1 LDAACHI
8 GSDGQLHQF
17 SWLPQSRFS
26 DQFLQLFLLLIIP
39 PLMNAFS
46 DIGEILTS
54 FLDSLPWPALLLSE
68 QGEVTFINKQLRQ
81 RKSIQGVTSDTRL
94 ERLFPE
100 YYGALQSTHPWLVTQ
115 DADLVNSQTGAHEQL
130 CLRRLPLGACLI
142 VAEHPQAR
150 GFDLGSA
157 QTARLASL
165 GFMVAGVCHE
175 VANPL
180 TAIHSMVQ
188 LLQSSTPLAPETLK
202 RGLENIA
209 SNVRRLLNIS
219 KKLNDFS
226 RSGTEDASLLH
237 LDQPLA
243 EALQNARQDAQ
254 FRDIEVEHQAAPE
267 LWVMGNGDQ
276 LEQVFA
282 NIFLNAAQ
290 AMNGQGMLRVTSHK
304 PNPLQVEVTIHDSGP
319 GIAPGHLAR
328 LFEPFFTTKPTGQ
341 GTGLGLAIC
350 NEIII
355 EHGGSVR
362 AENHPQGGAC
372 FLVTLPL
379 HQYRS

>member
-1 LDAACHI
+1 
-8 GSDGQLHQF
+8 
-17 SWLPQSRFS
+17 
-26 DQFLQLFLLLIIP
+26 
-39 PLMNAFS
+39 MNAFS

-68 QGEVTFINKQLRQ
+68 QGEVTFINMQLRQ
-81 RKSIQGVTSDTRL
+81 RKLAQGMISDTRL
-94 ERLFPE
+94 EQLFPD
-100 YYGALQSTHPWLVTQ
+100 YFLALQGTHPWLITQ
-115 DADLVNSQTGAHEQL
+115 DAVFVDSQTGVREQL

-142 VAEHPQAR
+142 IAEQPQTR
-150 GFDLGSA
+150 EFDLGGA

-188 LLQSSTPLAPETLK
+188 LLQSSTPLAPETLD

-226 RSGTEDASLLH
+226 RSGSEDISLLR
-237 LDQPLA
+237 LDQPIT
-243 EALQNARQDAQ
+243 EALQNARQDAL
-254 FRDIEVEHQAAPE
+254 FREVQVEHHPASD
-267 LWVMGNGDQ
+267 LWIMGNGDQ

-290 AMNGQGMLRVTSHK
+290 AMNGQGMLCVTAHK
-304 PNPLQVEVTIHDSGP
+304 SNPLQVEVIIHDSGP

-350 NEIII
+350 NEIVI

-362 AENHPQGGAC
+362 AENHALGGAS
-372 FLVTLPL
+372 FHVTLPL

>member
-1 LDAACHI
+1 
-8 GSDGQLHQF
+8 
-17 SWLPQSRFS
+17 
-26 DQFLQLFLLLIIP
+26 
-39 PLMNAFS
+39 MNPFS
-46 DIGEILTS
+46 DISEILTS
-54 FLDSLPWPALLLSE
+54 FLDSLPWPALLVNE
-68 QGEVTFINKQLRQ
+68 QGEVTFINKELRQ
-81 RKSIQGVTSDTRL
+81 RKRVRGIIADIRL
-94 ERLFPE
+94 AQLFPD
-100 YYGALQSTHPWLVTQ
+100 YYDALQGAQPWLTSQ
-115 DADLVNSQTGAHEQL
+115 DADLVNPHTGTREQL

-142 VAEHPQAR
+142 ISEYPHAR
-150 GFDLGSA
+150 EFDLGSA

-188 LLQSSTPLAPETLK
+188 LLQSSTPLAPETLE

-209 SNVRRLLNIS
+209 ANVRRLLNIS

-226 RSGTEDASLLH
+226 RSGSEDISLLR

-243 EALQNARQDAQ
+243 EALQNARQDAL
-254 FRDIEVEHQAAPE
+254 FRDIQVEHHAAPE
-267 LWVMGNGDQ
+267 LWIMGNGDQ

-290 AMNGQGMLRVTSHK
+290 AMNGQGVLRVISHK
-304 PNPLQVEVTIHDSGP
+304 PNPLQVEVAIHDSGP

-328 LFEPFFTTKPTGQ
+328 LFEPFFTTKPAGQ

-372 FLVTLPL
+372 FNITLPL

>member
-1 LDAACHI
+1 
-8 GSDGQLHQF
+8 
-17 SWLPQSRFS
+17 
-26 DQFLQLFLLLIIP
+26 
-39 PLMNAFS
+39 MNAFS

-54 FLDSLPWPALLLSE
+54 FLDSLPWPALLVND
-68 QGEVTFINKQLRQ
+68 QAEVTFINKELRQ
-81 RKSIQGVTSDTRL
+81 RKRIQGVIADTRL
-94 ERLFPE
+94 EQLFPD
-100 YYGALQSTHPWLVTQ
+100 YYRALQGAQPWLVTQ
-115 DADLVNSQTGAHEQL
+115 DADLVDPLSGAREQL

-142 VAEHPQAR
+142 VSEHPQAR

-188 LLQSSTPLAPETLK
+188 LLQSSTPLAPETLE

-209 SNVRRLLNIS
+209 ANVRRLLNIS

-226 RSGTEDASLLH
+226 RSGNEEMTLLR

-243 EALQNARQDAQ
+243 EALQNARQEVL
-254 FRDIEVEHQAAPE
+254 FRDIEVEHRAAPD
-267 LWVMGNGDQ
+267 LWVMANGDQ

-290 AMNGQGMLRVTSHK
+290 AMHGQGVLRVVSQTL
-304 PNPLQVEVTIHDSGP
+304 NPLQVEVAIHDSGP

-328 LFEPFFTTKPTGQ
+328 LFEPFFTTKPAGQ
-341 GTGLGLAIC
+341 GTGLGLAIS
-350 NEIII
+350 NEIVI
-355 EHGGSVR
+355 EHGGSMR
-362 AENHPQGGAC
+362 AENHPLGGAC
-372 FLVTLPL
+372 FYVTLPL
-379 HQYRS
+379 HQYRP

>member
-1 LDAACHI
+1 
-8 GSDGQLHQF
+8 
-17 SWLPQSRFS
+17 
-26 DQFLQLFLLLIIP
+26 
-39 PLMNAFS
+39 MNAFS

-54 FLDSLPWPALLLSE
+54 FLDSLPWPALLVND
-68 QGEVTFINKQLRQ
+68 QGEVTFINKELRQ
-81 RKSIQGVTSDTRL
+81 RKRIQGVIADTRL
-94 ERLFPE
+94 EQLFPD
-100 YYGALQSTHPWLVTQ
+100 YYGALQGTQPWLATQ
-115 DADLVNSQTGAHEQL
+115 DADITDPLSGARAQL

-142 VAEHPQAR
+142 VSEHPHAR
-150 GFDLGSA
+150 EFDLGSA

-188 LLQSSTPLAPETLK
+188 LLQSSTPLAPETLE

-209 SNVRRLLNIS
+209 ANVRRLLNIS

-226 RSGTEDASLLH
+226 RSGSEEMALLR

-243 EALQNARQDAQ
+243 EALQNARQDAL
-254 FRDIEVEHQAAPE
+254 FRDIQVEHRAAPD
-267 LWVMGNGDQ
+267 LWIMGNGDQ

-290 AMNGQGMLRVTSHK
+290 AMNGQGVLRVTSQTL
-304 PNPLQVEVTIHDSGP
+304 NPLQVEVAIHDSGP

-328 LFEPFFTTKPTGQ
+328 LFEPFFTTKPAGQ

-350 NEIII
+350 NEIVI
-355 EHGGSVR
+355 EHGGSMR

-372 FLVTLPL
+372 FHVTLPL

>member
-1 LDAACHI
+1 
-8 GSDGQLHQF
+8 
-17 SWLPQSRFS
+17 
-26 DQFLQLFLLLIIP
+26 
-39 PLMNAFS
+39 MNAFS

-54 FLDSLPWPALLLSE
+54 FLDSLPWPALLANE
-68 QGEVTFINKQLRQ
+68 QGEVTFINKELR
-81 RKSIQGVTSDTRL
+81 RCKRIQGIITDTRL
-94 ERLFPE
+94 QQLFPD
-100 YYGALQSTHPWLVTQ
+100 YYGALQGAQPWLASQ
-115 DADLVNSQTGAHEQL
+115 DADFVNPHTGIRQQL

-142 VAEHPQAR
+142 ITEYPHAR
-150 GFDLGSA
+150 EFDLGSA

-188 LLQSSTPLAPETLK
+188 LLQSSTLLAPETLE

-209 SNVRRLLNIS
+209 ANVRRLLNIS

-226 RSGTEDASLLH
+226 RSGSEDISLLR

-243 EALQNARQDAQ
+243 EALQNARQNVL
-254 FRDIEVEHQAAPE
+254 FRDIQVEHHAAPE
-267 LWVMGNGDQ
+267 FWIMGNGDQ

-290 AMNGQGMLRVTSHK
+290 AMNGQGVLRIMPHK
-304 PNPLQVEVTIHDSGP
+304 PNPLQIEVAIHDSGP

-328 LFEPFFTTKPTGQ
+328 LFEPFFTTKPAGQ

-362 AENHPQGGAC
+362 AENHSQGGAC
-372 FLVTLPL
+372 FYITLPL